1 MKELEAFGEIGGETS
16 GEIRA
21 EFRSGG
27 AGLKDGAMANV
38 LEDGIFAGV
47 SVVDLR
53 KPPDVVIAEV
63 IETFKVRAD
72 ADLVIKRAA
81 GVVPHLEQPVEA
93 EPRFGGEIGSRTI
106 SHLSGKIANADLHQR
121 DDVAV
126 RLDEF
131 EIVAGIP
138 PAALGV
144 DRRSSRFECPN
155 DVVVA

>member
-1 MKELEAFGEIGGETS
+1 MT
-16 GEIRA
+16 
-21 EFRSGG
+21 
-27 AGLKDGAMANV
+27 NV
-38 LEDGIFAGV
+38 LEDGIFSGV

-81 GVVPHLEQPVEA
+81 GVVPHLEQPVESEA
-93 EPRFGGEIGSRTI
+93 RFGGEIRSRAV
-106 SHLSGKIANADLHQR
+106 SHLHWKIAKAFFHQR

-126 RLDEF
+126 RLDELQ
-131 EIVAGIP
+131 IVSGVP

-144 DRRSSRFECPN
+144 DRRSSRVECPN
-155 DVVVA
+155 DVVVAVEDR